1 MPNHPQGENEL
12 NRRRSIIIHIFL
24 LGILLTACHQD
35 TAPSVSTS
43 NPLAIESFLADLAQ
57 NVAGERMAIQSLIPP
72 GLDPHN
78 FEVTPKDVV
87 RINDSSILIINGA
100 NLESW
105 LMPILENLPKDKLV
119 ITASEGLISR
129 TSSKTDSEIDPHFWL
144 DPINVI
150 QYVKNIRD
158 GLIKADPD
166 GKVTYE
172 NNAEA
177 YIEKLNDLDLWI
189 KEQVALIPPS
199 NRKLVTNHESLDY
212 FADRYGFE
220 VIGTIIP
227 STSTGSS
234 PSAEELAKL
243 VDIIRST
250 GVKAIFLEAG
260 GNSQLAEQVANETG
274 IKVVADLYTHSIP
287 TNDGFSASYLE
298 MMKHDVSVIVEA
310 LR

>member
-12 NRRRSIIIHIFL
+12 NRRRSVTIHIFL

-35 TAPSVSTS
+35 KAPSVSTS

-72 GLDPHN
+72 GMDPHN
-78 FEVTPKDVV
+78 FEVTPKEVV

-100 NLESW
+100 DLESW

-119 ITASEGLISR
+119 ITASEGLSSR
-129 TSSKTDSEIDPHFWL
+129 TSSKTGSEIDPHFWL

-177 YIEKLNDLDLWI
+177 YIEKLNDLDHWI

-199 NRKLVTNHESLDY
+199 NRKLVTNHESLGY